1 MYFYSWLF
9 VALDNNHLVLN
20 LPFPLYILFLGVND
34 QMAMYANL
42 PINLNNDIKSSYV
55 K

>member
-1 MYFYSWLF
+1 MYNKSF

-20 LPFPLYILFLGVND
+20 LPFALYILFLWMKD

-42 PINLNNDIKSSYV
+42 PINFELEH
-55 K
+55 